1 MVNVCYQK
9 KEVNSKMSNI
19 DCSKPIAVLGAG
31 SWGTALAIHLAD
43 SGHNVLLWGNEPEH
57 MRLLSEQRCNQQY
70 LPDVIFPSLLQV
82 TDSLEQALADP
93 AWILIAI
100 PSYAYRDFLHK
111 NVKLFKKDVGVA
123 WASKGLERDTG
134 KLIHQVI
141 AEELPLCK
149 KTAVMSGPT
158 FAGEVARNLPTS
170 ITVAS
175 ESEDFSRQ
183 VSDDLHSGR
192 FRVYLSQD
200 LVGVELGG
208 AFKNVLAIAA
218 GAADG
223 LGFGANT
230 RAALITRGLAEMMR
244 LGEAMGGHRETF
256 MGLAGMGDL
265 ILTCTDNQS
274 RNRRTGL
281 LLAQGKT
288 LEQVQKEI
296 GQAIEGIKTAKE
308 IVELARQHNVE
319 VPISEQVYRVLY
331 ENCPIDEAVQA
342 LLSRKSSQETV

>member
-1 MVNVCYQK
+1 MDTVNHK
-9 KEVNSKMSNI
+9 S
-19 DCSKPIAVLGAG
+19 PIVVLGAG
-31 SWGTALAIHLAD
+31 SWGTALAIHLAN
-43 SGHNVLLWGNEPEH
+43 SGHDVLLWGNEPEH
-57 MRLLSEQRCNQQY
+57 IKLLAEQRCNQQF
-70 LPDVIFPSLLQV
+70 LPDVTFPERLQL
-82 TDSLEQALADP
+82 TDSIEQALASP

-100 PSYAYRDFLHK
+100 PSHAYRSFLQK
-111 NVKLFKKDVGVA
+111 NAHLFKEDIGIA
-123 WASKGLERDTG
+123 WASKGLESGSG
-134 KLIHQVI
+134 KLIHQVV
-141 AEELPLCK
+141 AEELPRCK

-158 FAGEVARNLPTS
+158 FAGEVARSLPTS

-183 VSDDLHSGR
+183 ISDDLHSGR
-192 FRVYLSQD
+192 FRVYLSDD
-200 LVGVELGG
+200 LIGVELGG
-208 AFKNVLAIAA
+208 SIKNVLAIAA

-244 LGEAMGGHRETF
+244 LGGAMGARKETF

-281 LLAQGKT
+281 LLAQGRT
-288 LEQVQKEI
+288 LEQVHKEI

-308 IVELARQHNVE
+308 AVNLARQHNVE
-319 VPISEQVYRVLY
+319 MPITEQVYRVLY
-331 ENCPIDEAVQA
+331 ENCPIEEAVHA
-342 LLSRKSSQETV
+342 LLSRKSTQETV

>member
-1 MVNVCYQK
+1 MVIVDQ
-9 KEVNSKMSNI
+9 
-19 DCSKPIAVLGAG
+19 DHPIVVLGAG
-31 SWGTALAIHLAD
+31 SWGTALAMHLAD

-57 MRLLSEQRCNQQY
+57 IQLLSEQRRNQQY
-70 LPDVIFPSLLQV
+70 LPDVPFPDLLQV
-82 TDSLEQALADP
+82 TADLELALASP
-93 AWILIAI
+93 AWVLIAI
-100 PSYAYRDFLHK
+100 PSHAYRSFLQK
-111 NVKLFKKDVGVA
+111 NAHLFQSHIGVA
-123 WASKGLERDTG
+123 WASKGLENGTA
-134 KLIHQVI
+134 KLIHQVV
-141 AEELPLCK
+141 AEELPQCA

-175 ESEDFSRQ
+175 ESESFAQ
-183 VSDDLHSGR
+183 QITDDLHSGR
-192 FRVYLSQD
+192 FRVYLSKD
-200 LVGVELGG
+200 LIGVELGG
-208 AFKNVLAIAA
+208 ALKNVLAIAA

-244 LGEAMGGHRETF
+244 LGEAMGGQRETF
-256 MGLAGMGDL
+256 MGLAGVGDL

-288 LEQVQKEI
+288 LEQVREEI
-296 GQAIEGIKTAKE
+296 GQAIEGIRTAKE
-308 IVELARQHNVE
+308 VVSLARQHGVE

-331 ENCPIDEAVQA
+331 ENCPIEDAVRT
-342 LLSRKSSQETV
+342 LLNRKSKQETI

>member
-1 MVNVCYQK
+1 MAVVDQTH
-9 KEVNSKMSNI
+9 
-19 DCSKPIAVLGAG
+19 PIVVLGAG
-31 SWGTALAIHLAD
+31 SWGTALALHLAG

-57 MRLLSEQRCNQQY
+57 MQLLAEQRCNQQY
-70 LPDVIFPSLLQV
+70 LPDVPFPDLLQV
-82 TDSLEQALADP
+82 TADLEQALTSP

-100 PSYAYRDFLHK
+100 PSHAYRPFLQK
-111 NVKLFKKDVGVA
+111 NAHLFKADIGIA
-123 WASKGLERDTG
+123 WASKGLENGSG
-134 KLIHQVI
+134 KLIHQVV
-141 AEELPLCK
+141 AEELPGCK
-149 KTAVMSGPT
+149 LTAVMSGPT

-175 ESEDFSRQ
+175 ESDAFARQ
-183 VSDDLHSGR
+183 LTDDLHSGR
-192 FRVYLSQD
+192 FRVYRSHD
-200 LVGVELGG
+200 LIGVELGG
-208 AFKNVLAIAA
+208 ALKNVLAIAA

-244 LGEAMGGHRETF
+244 LGEAMGGKRETF
-256 MGLAGMGDL
+256 MGLAGVGDL

-288 LEQVQKEI
+288 LEQVHKEI

-308 IVELARQHNVE
+308 VVSLARRHGVE

-331 ENCPIDEAVQA
+331 ENYPIEEAVHT
-342 LLSRKSSQETV
+342 LLSRKSSQEII

>member
-1 MVNVCYQK
+1 MTIVDQAH
-9 KEVNSKMSNI
+9 
-19 DCSKPIAVLGAG
+19 PIAVLGAG

-43 SGHNVLLWGNEPEH
+43 SGHNVLLWGNNPAH
-57 MRLLSEQRCNQQY
+57 MQLLSEQRCNQQY
-70 LPDVIFPSLLQV
+70 LPDVQFPELLQI
-82 TDSLEQALADP
+82 TDDLEQALASP

-100 PSYAYRDFLHK
+100 PSHAYRPFLQK
-111 NVKLFKKDVGVA
+111 NGRLFKEHVGIA
-123 WASKGLERDTG
+123 WASKGLEHGTG

-141 AEELPLCK
+141 AEELPHCK

-175 ESEDFSRQ
+175 QSESFSRQ
-183 VSDDLHSGR
+183 LSDDLHSGR
-192 FRVYLSQD
+192 FRVYLSDD
-200 LVGVELGG
+200 LIGVELGG
-208 AFKNVLAIAA
+208 SLKNVLAIAA

-244 LGEAMGGHRETF
+244 LGEAMGGRRETF
-256 MGLAGMGDL
+256 MGLSGMGDL
-265 ILTCTDNQS
+265 ILTCTDDQS

-288 LEQVQKEI
+288 VEQAREEI
-296 GQAIEGIKTAKE
+296 GQAVEGINTAKE
-308 IVELARQHNVE
+308 VVNLARQFNVE

-331 ENCPIDEAVQA
+331 EDCPIDEAVRT
-342 LLSRKSSQETV
+342 LLSRKSSQETI

>member
-1 MVNVCYQK
+1 MTMVDKAY
-9 KEVNSKMSNI
+9 
-19 DCSKPIAVLGAG
+19 PIAVLGAG

-43 SGHNVLLWGNEPEH
+43 SGHDVLLWGNEPEH
-57 MRLLSEQRCNQQY
+57 MQLLAEQRCNQQY
-70 LPDVIFPSLLQV
+70 LPDVTFPERLQT
-82 TDSLEQALADP
+82 TDNLERARAAP
-93 AWILIAI
+93 AWVLIAI
-100 PSYAYRDFLHK
+100 PSHAYRSFLHE
-111 NVKLFKKDVGVA
+111 NAALFKGDVGIA
-123 WASKGLERDTG
+123 WASKGLEHGSG
-134 KLIHQVI
+134 KLIHQVV
-141 AEELPLCK
+141 AEELPQCK

-175 ESEDFSRQ
+175 ESEDFSQQ

-192 FRVYLSQD
+192 FRVYLSTD
-200 LVGVELGG
+200 LTGVELGG
-208 AFKNVLAIAA
+208 SMKNVLAIAA

-244 LGEAMGGHRETF
+244 LGEAMGGKRETF

-281 LLAQGKT
+281 LLAQGRT
-288 LEQVQKEI
+288 LEQVHQEI

-308 IVELARQHNVE
+308 IVELARQHDVE

-331 ENCPIDEAVQA
+331 ENCPIEEAVHT
-342 LLSRKSSQETV
+342 LLSRKSTQETI

>member
-1 MVNVCYQK
+1 MTTVNQRH
-9 KEVNSKMSNI
+9 
-19 DCSKPIAVLGAG
+19 PIAVLGAG

-43 SGHNVLLWGNEPEH
+43 SKHDVLLWGNEPEH
-57 MRLLSEQRCNQQY
+57 IKLLSEQRCNQQY
-70 LPDVIFPSLLQV
+70 LPDVDFPDSLQL
-82 TDSLEQALADP
+82 TDSLEQALASP
-93 AWILIAI
+93 CWILIAI
-100 PSYAYRDFLHK
+100 PSHAYRSFLQK
-111 NVKLFKKDVGVA
+111 NAHLFTEKVGIA
-123 WASKGLERDTG
+123 WASKGLEVGTG

-141 AEELPLCK
+141 AEELPHCK

-158 FAGEVARNLPTS
+158 FAGEVARNLPTA

-175 ESEDFSRQ
+175 ESESFSRQ
-183 VSDDLHSGR
+183 LSDDLHSGR
-192 FRVYLSQD
+192 FRVYLSSD
-200 LVGVELGG
+200 LIGVELGG

-218 GAADG
+218 GAVDG

-244 LGEAMGGHRETF
+244 LGEAMGGQRETF
-256 MGLAGMGDL
+256 MGLAGVGDL

-296 GQAIEGIKTAKE
+296 GQEIEGIKTTRE
-308 IVELARQHNVE
+308 VLNLARQYNVE
-319 VPISEQVYRVLY
+319 VPISQQVYRVLY
-331 ENCPIDEAVQA
+331 ENCPIEEAVRT
-342 LLSRKSSQETV
+342 LLSRKSTQEAV

>member
-1 MVNVCYQK
+1 MTVVDQAH
-9 KEVNSKMSNI
+9 
-19 DCSKPIAVLGAG
+19 PIAVLGAG

-43 SGHNVLLWGNEPEH
+43 SGHNVLLWGNEPKH
-57 MRLLSEQRCNQQY
+57 IQLLSESRCNQQY
-70 LPDVIFPSLLQV
+70 LPGVAFPDLLQL
-82 TDSLEQALADP
+82 TSDLELALASP
-93 AWILIAI
+93 AWVLLAI
-100 PSYAYRDFLHK
+100 PSHAYRPFLQK
-111 NVKLFKKDVGVA
+111 NVHLFKENTGIA
-123 WASKGLERDTG
+123 WASKGLEHGTG

-175 ESEDFSRQ
+175 ASESFSTQ
-183 VSDDLHSGR
+183 LSDDLHSGR
-192 FRVYLSQD
+192 FRVYLSSD
-200 LVGVELGG
+200 LIGVELGG
-208 AFKNVLAIAA
+208 SLKNVLAIAA

-256 MGLAGMGDL
+256 MGLSGMGDL
-265 ILTCTDNQS
+265 ILTCTDDQS

-288 LEQVQKEI
+288 LEQARAEI
-296 GQAIEGIKTAKE
+296 GQAVEGINTAKE
-308 IVELARQHNVE
+308 VVDLARQHGVE

-331 ENCPIDEAVQA
+331 ENCPIDEAVSA
-342 LLSRKSSQETV
+342 LLSRRSSQETH

>member
-1 MVNVCYQK
+1 MAVADQ
-9 KEVNSKMSNI
+9 
-19 DCSKPIAVLGAG
+19 DHPIVVLGAG
-31 SWGTALAIHLAD
+31 SWGTALAMHLAG

-57 MRLLSEQRCNQQY
+57 IQLLAEQRCNQQY
-70 LPDVIFPSLLQV
+70 LPDVPFPDSLQV
-82 TDSLEQALADP
+82 TADLEQALASP

-100 PSYAYRDFLHK
+100 PSHAYRPFLQK
-111 NVKLFKKDVGVA
+111 NAHLFKADIGIA
-123 WASKGLERDTG
+123 WASKGLEHGTG

-141 AEELPLCK
+141 AEELPHCK
-149 KTAVMSGPT
+149 LTAVMSGPT
-158 FAGEVARNLPTS
+158 FAAEVARNLPTS

-175 ESEDFSRQ
+175 ESESFARQ
-183 VSDDLHSGR
+183 LTEDLHSGR
-192 FRVYLSQD
+192 FRVYRSHD
-200 LVGVELGG
+200 LIGVELGG
-208 AFKNVLAIAA
+208 ALKNVLAIAA

-244 LGEAMGGHRETF
+244 LGEAMGGKRETF

-288 LEQVQKEI
+288 LDQVREEI

-308 IVELARQHNVE
+308 VVRLAHQHGVE

-331 ENCPIDEAVQA
+331 ENCPIEEAVCA
-342 LLSRKSSQETV
+342 LLSRKSSQETI

>member
-1 MVNVCYQK
+1 MTVVDQAH
-9 KEVNSKMSNI
+9 
-19 DCSKPIAVLGAG
+19 PIAVLGAG

-57 MRLLSEQRCNQQY
+57 IQLLSESRCNQQY
-70 LPDVIFPSLLQV
+70 LPDVAFPDLLQL
-82 TDSLEQALADP
+82 TSDLELALASP
-93 AWILIAI
+93 AWILLAI
-100 PSYAYRDFLHK
+100 PSHAYRPFLQK
-111 NVKLFKKDVGVA
+111 NVHLFKENTGIA
-123 WASKGLERDTG
+123 WASKGLEHGTG
-134 KLIHQVI
+134 KLIHQVF

-175 ESEDFSRQ
+175 TSESFSAQ
-183 VSDDLHSGR
+183 LSEDLHSGR
-192 FRVYLSQD
+192 FRVYLSSD
-200 LVGVELGG
+200 LIGVELGG
-208 AFKNVLAIAA
+208 SLKNVLAIAA

-256 MGLAGMGDL
+256 MGLSGMGDL

-288 LEQVQKEI
+288 LEQARAEI
-296 GQAIEGIKTAKE
+296 GQAVEGINTAKE
-308 IVELARQHNVE
+308 AVELARQHGVE

-331 ENCPIDEAVQA
+331 ENCPIDEAVHA
-342 LLSRKSSQETV
+342 LLSRKSSQ

>member
-1 MVNVCYQK
+1 MSTVNDK
-9 KEVNSKMSNI
+9 S
-19 DCSKPIAVLGAG
+19 PIVILGAG

-43 SGHNVLLWGNEPEH
+43 SGHDVLLWGNEPEH
-57 MRLLSEQRCNQQY
+57 IQLLSEQRCNQQF
-70 LPDVIFPSLLQV
+70 LPDVRFPDLLQL
-82 TDSLEQALADP
+82 TDSIEQALASP
-93 AWILIAI
+93 AWILMAI
-100 PSYAYRDFLHK
+100 PSYAYRPFLKK
-111 NVKLFKKDVGVA
+111 NAHLFKQGVGVA
-123 WASKGLERDTG
+123 WASKGLEHGSG

-141 AEELPLCK
+141 AEELPQCK

-183 VSDDLHSGR
+183 ISDDLHSGR
-192 FRVYLSQD
+192 FRVYLSDD
-200 LVGVELGG
+200 LIGVELGG
-208 AFKNVLAIAA
+208 SIKNVLAIAA

-244 LGEAMGGHRETF
+244 LGEAMGGQRETF

-281 LLAQGKT
+281 LLAQGKS
-288 LEQVQKEI
+288 LEQVHEEI

-308 IVELARQHNVE
+308 VVNLARQHNIE
-319 VPISEQVYRVLY
+319 MPISEQVYRVLY
-331 ENCPIDEAVQA
+331 EQCPIGEAVQA
-342 LLSRKSSQETV
+342 LLSRKSTQETH

>member
-1 MVNVCYQK
+1 MTVVDQAH
-9 KEVNSKMSNI
+9 
-19 DCSKPIAVLGAG
+19 PIAVLGAG

-57 MRLLSEQRCNQQY
+57 IQLLSESRCNQQY
-70 LPDVIFPSLLQV
+70 LPDVAFPDLLQL
-82 TDSLEQALADP
+82 TSDLELALASP
-93 AWILIAI
+93 AWILLAI
-100 PSYAYRDFLHK
+100 PSHAYRPFLQK
-111 NVKLFKKDVGVA
+111 NVHLFKENTGIA
-123 WASKGLERDTG
+123 WASKGLEHGTG
-134 KLIHQVI
+134 KLIHQVF

-175 ESEDFSRQ
+175 TSESFSAQ
-183 VSDDLHSGR
+183 LSEDLHSGR
-192 FRVYLSQD
+192 FRVYLSSD
-200 LVGVELGG
+200 LIGVELGG
-208 AFKNVLAIAA
+208 SLKNVLAIAA

-256 MGLAGMGDL
+256 MGLSGMGDL

-288 LEQVQKEI
+288 LEQARAEI
-296 GQAIEGIKTAKE
+296 GQAVEGINTAKE
-308 IVELARQHNVE
+308 AVALARRHGVE

-331 ENCPIDEAVQA
+331 ENCPIGEAVHA
-342 LLSRKSSQETV
+342 LLSRKSSQETL

>member
-1 MVNVCYQK
+1 MAVVDQTH
-9 KEVNSKMSNI
+9 
-19 DCSKPIAVLGAG
+19 PIVVLGAG
-31 SWGTALAIHLAD
+31 SWGTALAMHLAG

-57 MRLLSEQRCNQQY
+57 IQLLAEQRCNQQY
-70 LPDVIFPSLLQV
+70 LPDVSFPDLLQV
-82 TDSLEQALADP
+82 SADLEQALASP

-100 PSYAYRDFLHK
+100 PSHAYRPFLQK
-111 NVKLFKKDVGVA
+111 NAHLFKADIGIA
-123 WASKGLERDTG
+123 WASKGLENGSG
-134 KLIHQVI
+134 KLIHQVVT
-141 AEELPLCK
+141 EELPHCK
-149 KTAVMSGPT
+149 LTAVMSGPT

-175 ESEDFSRQ
+175 ESDAFAQ
-183 VSDDLHSGR
+183 QLTDDLHSGR
-192 FRVYLSQD
+192 FRVYRSHD
-200 LVGVELGG
+200 LIGVELGG
-208 AFKNVLAIAA
+208 ALKNVLAIAA

-244 LGEAMGGHRETF
+244 LGEAMGGKRETF

-281 LLAQGKT
+281 LLAQGKA
-288 LEQVQKEI
+288 LEQVREEI

-308 IVELARQHNVE
+308 VVSLARRYGVE

-331 ENCPIDEAVQA
+331 ENCPIEEAVHT
-342 LLSRKSSQETV
+342 LLSRKSSQEVI

>member
-1 MVNVCYQK
+1 MTVVDK
-9 KEVNSKMSNI
+9 AH
-19 DCSKPIAVLGAG
+19 PIAVLGAG

-43 SGHNVLLWGNEPEH
+43 SGHDVLLWGNEPEH
-57 MRLLSEQRCNQQY
+57 MQLLSEQRCNQQY
-70 LPDVIFPSLLQV
+70 LPDVQFPELLQT
-82 TDSLEQALADP
+82 TDDLELALTSP
-93 AWILIAI
+93 AWVLIAI
-100 PSYAYRDFLHK
+100 PSHAYRSFLQK
-111 NVKLFKKDVGVA
+111 NAALFKEDVGIA
-123 WASKGLERDTG
+123 WASKGLEHGTG
-134 KLIHQVI
+134 KLIHQVV
-141 AEELPLCK
+141 AEELPQCK

-175 ESEDFSRQ
+175 ESEEFSRQ

-192 FRVYLSQD
+192 FRVYLSSD
-200 LVGVELGG
+200 LTGVELGG
-208 AFKNVLAIAA
+208 SMKNVLAIAA

-244 LGEAMGGHRETF
+244 LGEAMGGKRETF

-288 LEQVQKEI
+288 LEQVHQEI

-308 IVELARQHNVE
+308 IVKLARQHDVE

-331 ENCPIDEAVQA
+331 ENCPIEEAVHA
-342 LLSRKSSQETV
+342 LLSRKSTQETI

>member
-1 MVNVCYQK
+1 MAAAEQVH
-9 KEVNSKMSNI
+9 
-19 DCSKPIAVLGAG
+19 PIAVLGAG

-43 SGHNVLLWGNEPEH
+43 SGHEVLLWGNDPEH
-57 MRLLSEQRCNQQY
+57 MQLLAEQRCNKQY
-70 LPDVIFPSLLQV
+70 LPGVPFPDLLH
-82 TDSLEQALADP
+82 TTADLEQALASP

-100 PSYAYRDFLHK
+100 PSHAYRSFLRENAH
-111 NVKLFKKDVGVA
+111 LFKEHAGIA
-123 WASKGLERDTG
+123 WASKGLEHGTG
-134 KLIHQVI
+134 KLIHQVV
-141 AEELPLCK
+141 AEELPQCK

-158 FAGEVARNLPTS
+158 FANEVARNLPTS

-175 ESEDFSRQ
+175 ASKDFSRQ
-183 VSDDLHSGR
+183 ISDDLHSGR
-192 FRVYLSQD
+192 FRVYLSSD
-200 LVGVELGG
+200 LIGVELGG
-208 AFKNVLAIAA
+208 SMKNVLAIAA

-244 LGEAMGGHRETF
+244 LGKAMGAKRETF

-288 LEQVQKEI
+288 LEQVHKEI

-308 IVELARQHNVE
+308 VVQLARKHHIE

-331 ENCPIDEAVQA
+331 ENRPIDEAVKT
-342 LLSRKSSQETV
+342 LLSRKSSTETI

>member
-1 MVNVCYQK
+1 MSAVSQK
-9 KEVNSKMSNI
+9 H
-19 DCSKPIAVLGAG
+19 PIAVLGAG

-43 SGHNVLLWGNEPEH
+43 SNHDVLLWGNKPEH
-57 MRLLSEQRCNQQY
+57 IKQISEQRCNQQY
-70 LPDVIFPSLLQV
+70 LPGVKFPASLQL
-82 TDSLEQALADP
+82 TDSLEQALASP

-100 PSYAYRDFLHK
+100 PSHAYRSFLHT
-111 NVKLFKKDVGVA
+111 NAHLFSDKVGVA
-123 WASKGLERDTG
+123 WASKGLEVGTG

-141 AEELPLCK
+141 SEELPHCTKL
-149 KTAVMSGPT
+149 AVMSGPT
-158 FAGEVARNLPTS
+158 FAGEVARNLPTA

-175 ESEDFSRQ
+175 NSESFSHQ
-183 VSDDLHSGR
+183 ISDDLHSGR
-192 FRVYLSQD
+192 FRVYLSSD

-218 GAADG
+218 GAVDG

-256 MGLAGMGDL
+256 MGLAGVGDL

-281 LLAQGKT
+281 LLAQGKS
-288 LEQVQKEI
+288 LEQIRKEI
-296 GQAIEGIKTAKE
+296 GQEIEGIKTAKE
-308 IVELARQHNVE
+308 VVNLARRYNVE

-331 ENCPIDEAVQA
+331 ENRSIEEAVRV
-342 LLSRKSSQETV
+342 LLGRKSSQETY

>member
-1 MVNVCYQK
+1 
-9 KEVNSKMSNI
+9 MSTV
-19 DCSKPIAVLGAG
+19 DQAHPIAVLGAG

-57 MRLLSEQRCNQQY
+57 IQQLSESRCNQQY
-70 LPDVIFPSLLQV
+70 LPDVKFPDLLQL
-82 TDSLEQALADP
+82 TSDLEIALASP

-100 PSYAYRDFLHK
+100 PSHAYRPFLQK
-111 NVKLFKKDVGVA
+111 NAHLFKADVGIA
-123 WASKGLERDTG
+123 WASKGLEHGTG

-141 AEELPLCK
+141 AEELPQCH

-175 ESEDFSRQ
+175 ESESFSRQ
-183 VSDDLHSGR
+183 LSDDLHSGR
-192 FRVYLSQD
+192 FRVYLSDD
-200 LVGVELGG
+200 LIGVELGG
-208 AFKNVLAIAA
+208 SIKNVLAIAA

-244 LGEAMGGHRETF
+244 LGEAMGGKRETF
-256 MGLAGMGDL
+256 MGLSGMGDL

-281 LLAQGKT
+281 LLAEGKT
-288 LEQVQKEI
+288 LEQAREEI
-296 GQAIEGIKTAKE
+296 GQAVEGINTAKE
-308 IVELARQHNVE
+308 VVALAQKYGVE

-331 ENCPIDEAVQA
+331 ENIPIDEAVRT
-342 LLSRKSSQETV
+342 LLSRKSSQETI

>member
-1 MVNVCYQK
+1 MSVVNQRQ
-9 KEVNSKMSNI
+9 
-19 DCSKPIAVLGAG
+19 PIVVLGAG
-31 SWGTALAIHLAD
+31 SWGTALAIHLAN
-43 SGHNVLLWGNEPEH
+43 SGHDVLLWGNEPEH
-57 MRLLSEQRCNQQY
+57 IESLSEQRCNQQF
-70 LPDVIFPSLLQV
+70 LPDIIFPDSLQV
-82 TDSLEQALADP
+82 TASLELAMKAP
-93 AWILIAI
+93 LWVLIAI
-100 PSYAYRDFLHK
+100 PSHAYRSFLRSNAH
-111 NVKLFKKDVGVA
+111 LFTKDIGIA
-123 WASKGLERDTG
+123 WASKGLEVGSG
-134 KLIHQVI
+134 KLIHQVLQ
-141 AEELPLCK
+141 EELSHCN

-158 FAGEVARNLPTS
+158 FAGEVARNLPTA

-175 ESEDFSRQ
+175 ASEEFSKQ

-192 FRVYLSQD
+192 FRVYLSTD
-200 LVGVELGG
+200 LIGVELGG
-208 AFKNVLAIAA
+208 ALKNVLAIAA

-244 LGEAMGGHRETF
+244 LGEAMGGRRETF

-288 LEQVQKEI
+288 LDQVSKEI

-308 IVELARQHNVE
+308 VVSLARKYQVE
-319 VPISEQVYRVLY
+319 VPICEQVYRVLH
-331 ENCPIDEAVQA
+331 EGCSIEDAVRT
-342 LLSRKSSQETV
+342 LLSRKSSQEII

>member
-1 MVNVCYQK
+1 MTVVDK
-9 KEVNSKMSNI
+9 SH
-19 DCSKPIAVLGAG
+19 PIAVLGAG

-43 SGHNVLLWGNEPEH
+43 SGHDVLLWGNEPEH
-57 MRLLSEQRCNQQY
+57 MQILSRQRCNQQY
-70 LPDVIFPSLLQV
+70 LPDVAFPELLQT
-82 TDSLEQALADP
+82 TDDLEHALASP
-93 AWILIAI
+93 AWVLIAI
-100 PSYAYRDFLHK
+100 PSYAYRSFLHK
-111 NVKLFKKDVGVA
+111 NSALFKEDVGVA
-123 WASKGLERDTG
+123 WASKGLEHGSG
-134 KLIHQVI
+134 KLIHQVV
-141 AEELPLCK
+141 AEELPQCK

-175 ESEDFSRQ
+175 ESEDFSQQ

-192 FRVYLSQD
+192 FRVYLSSD
-200 LVGVELGG
+200 LTGVELGG
-208 AFKNVLAIAA
+208 SMKNVLAIAA

-244 LGEAMGGHRETF
+244 LGEAMGGKRETF

-281 LLAQGKT
+281 LLAQGRT
-288 LEQVQKEI
+288 LAQIHQEI

-308 IVELARQHNVE
+308 VVELARQHNVE

-331 ENCPIDEAVQA
+331 EDCAIEEAVHA
-342 LLSRKSSQETV
+342 LLSRKSSQETI

>member
-1 MVNVCYQK
+1 
-9 KEVNSKMSNI
+9 MSAK
-19 DCSKPIAVLGAG
+19 DQHPIAVLGAG
-31 SWGTALAIHLAD
+31 SWGTALAMHLAD
-43 SGHNVLLWGNEPEH
+43 SGHDVLLWGNEPEH
-57 MRLLSEQRCNQQY
+57 IKLLTEQRSNQQY
-70 LPDVIFPSLLQV
+70 LPGVQFPELLRL
-82 TDSLEQALADP
+82 TDDLALALSSP

-100 PSYAYRDFLHK
+100 PSHAYRPFLQQNAH
-111 NVKLFKKDVGVA
+111 LFKQDIGIA
-123 WASKGLERDTG
+123 WASKGLENG
-134 KLIHQVI
+134 SAKLLHQVI
-141 AEELPLCK
+141 AEELPHCQ
-149 KTAVMSGPT
+149 KTAVLSGPT

-175 ESEDFSRQ
+175 ESESFSHQ
-183 VSDDLHSGR
+183 LTNDLHSGR
-192 FRVYLSQD
+192 FRVYLSHD
-200 LVGVELGG
+200 LIGVELGG
-208 AFKNVLAIAA
+208 ALKNVLAIAA

-288 LEQVQKEI
+288 LEQVRSEI

-308 IVELARQHNVE
+308 VVALARQHNVE

-331 ENCPIDEAVQA
+331 ENCPIEEAVRT
-342 LLSRKSSQETV
+342 LLSRKSSQEMV